1 MLGLEDGGLPLEL
14 LLIRH
19 GEAIYGENDGLTE
32 KGRQQAELLA
42 ERLEGSGLHHLYASP
57 VPRARDTAAIVAA
70 RLGHDIRYDDRFR
83 EIDIGNLPRTDGEQQ
98 AQWARRRGRAAQ
110 AQGKYRLDFTK
121 WDGEGPAALHERVSE
136 VLPEIIVGPH
146 GESDDRVALV
156 AHGGFI
162 NASLHFLIDVPFVGD
177 MNFSLAN
184 TSITRVHIS
193 PRGSTILSVNDY
205 HHLTPMGS

>member
-1 MLGLEDGGLPLEL
+1 MEL

-32 KGRQQAELLA
+32 TGRKQAELLA
-42 ERLEGSGLHHLYASP
+42 QRLESGDLHHLYASP

-70 RLGHDIRYDDRFR
+70 RLGNDIRYDERFR

-110 AQGKYRLDFTK
+110 AEGKYRLDFSK
-121 WDGEGPAALHERVSE
+121 WDGEGPAALHERVAA
-136 VLPEIIVGPH
+136 VLPEVIIVPH
-146 GESDDRVALV
+146 GESDDLVALV

-162 NASLHFLIDVPFVGD
+162 NASLHFLIDVPFAGD

-184 TSITRVHIS
+184 TSITRIRIS
-193 PRGSTILSVNDY
+193 PKGSTILSVNDY